1 MESRFVSLRLIDA
14 NWISARCDLTRFWFK
29 DPAMIACGV
38 QSMAHE
44 YRINFWKTSRTS
56 LGLETGKSGNRT
68 FLVSYINQSHNWV
81 IFKEKSTN
89 KMIYFLETSEW
100 PFAWIPGDWCQRMH
114 GIFFLLCLFII
125 FFRFNLSRP
134 MARMH
139 SKHISVD
146 CVFLIGSVPI
156 FVLSFLC
163 FVISAHFHRFTWIY
177 FGGDFS
183 FTGVNCICSFFV
195 CFCQLSLHTYS
206 PTLAGQR

>member
-1 MESRFVSLRLIDA
+1 MNIESIFEKLHALR
-14 NWISARCDLTRFWFK
+14 S
-29 DPAMIACGV
+29 V
-38 QSMAHE
+38 HVE
-44 YRINFWKTSRTS
+44 
-56 LGLETGKSGNRT
+56 LETGKSGNRT

-89 KMIYFLETSEW
+89 EKMKWYIFMKRANGLLLEFPVTDVNECMEFS
-100 PFAWIPGDWCQRMH
+100 FCFVFSS
-114 GIFFLLCLFII
+114 FFVC
-125 FFRFNLSRP
+125 FNLSRP

-146 CVFLIGSVPI
+146 CVFLIDSVPI
-156 FVLSFLC
+156 FVLLFLC